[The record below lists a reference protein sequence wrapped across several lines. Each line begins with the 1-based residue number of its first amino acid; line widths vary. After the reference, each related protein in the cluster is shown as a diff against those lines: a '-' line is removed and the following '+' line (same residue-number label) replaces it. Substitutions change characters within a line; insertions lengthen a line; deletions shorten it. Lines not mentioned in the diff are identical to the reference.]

1 MVPTISNVLLKA
13 LVCTDVTVGEYLR
26 DDTGVD
32 CQSAG
37 YAFFFIVDVILLV
50 IYQALPLIYIIL
62 LVEVSAA
69 LQDKRKGWFGSRGE
83 GR

>member
-32 CQSAG
+32 CQSES
-37 YAFFFIVDVILLV
+37 YAQFFIVDVILLV
-50 IYQALPLIYIIL
+50 VYLSLPLIYIVL
-62 LVEVSAA
+62 LVQVFMA
-69 LQDKRKGWFGSRGE
+69 LLILFYTG
-83 GR
+83 